1 MTRAC
6 VSPTQSPNPHPLESL
21 PLELLVRVEHKP
33 LLGSAGTGGYAHAVL
48 AVVPVKG
55 LGGAKSRLSPVL
67 SEEERARLVLD
78 MLERVLAACA
88 GAAAITQTL
97 LVTPDRGLTQ
107 EGVDLLV
114 DAGTGHPE
122 AIALA
127 LADPRAQ
134 AGALVVMG
142 DCPLAAPESLD
153 ALAAAARPLALAPS
167 RDGGVNALALRE
179 SDLLAPAFGQP
190 VAATIARARAA
201 GVEPVVVDD
210 PLLALD
216 VDRPEDL
223 ELLVALG

>member
-1 MTRAC
+1 
-6 VSPTQSPNPHPLESL
+6 VESL
-21 PLELLVRVEHKP
+21 PPERLVPVEHKP
-33 LLGSAGTGGYAHAVL
+33 VLGPVGRGGYAHPVL

-55 LGGAKSRLSPVL
+55 LDGAKSRLAPVL
-67 SEEERARLVLD
+67 SGEERARLVLD

-88 GAAAITQTL
+88 GTAAITQTL
-97 LVTPDRGLTQ
+97 LVTPERGLSQ
-107 EGVDLLV
+107 DGVELLV
-114 DAGTGHPE
+114 DGGTGHAD

-134 AGALVVMG
+134 AGVLVVMG

-153 ALAAAARPLALAPS
+153 ALVAAAHPFALAPS

-179 SDLLAPAFGQP
+179 PNLLAPAFGQP

-223 ELLVALG
+223 ELLLALG